1 MPALMVK
8 LVVVVDRK
16 WHKAALALARPRP
29 STSVA
34 TQPGAQAWEE
44 QRMDLDLVKAQ
55 QPATTTA
62 ADPLPLV
69 KSTLQATCL
78 CQLKTLWTRMCCL
91 LRLCAHQAASS

>member
-8 LVVVVDRK
+8 LVVVDRK
-16 WHKAALALARPRP
+16 WHNAALALARPRP

-34 TQPGAQAWEE
+34 TQPNTQAREE
-44 QRMDLDLVKAQ
+44 QHMDLAKAQ

-78 CQLKTLWTRMCCL
+78 CPWKTLWTRMCCL
-91 LRLCAHQAASS
+91 LRLCAHQAASL